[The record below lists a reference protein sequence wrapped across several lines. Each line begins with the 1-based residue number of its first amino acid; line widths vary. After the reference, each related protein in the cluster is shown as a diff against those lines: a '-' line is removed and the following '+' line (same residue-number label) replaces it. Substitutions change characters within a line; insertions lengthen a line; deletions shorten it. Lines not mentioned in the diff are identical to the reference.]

1 MLFLKNFRGA
11 GATCVRPVLGHLDA
25 VWQVTLTL
33 RNDDSEAVNATF
45 QGVAKRVLVKQN
57 KSGVESVA
65 VSGNPLQA
73 LDPIGNTQPSYR
85 PSSPRNALK
94 LLSALTKPP
103 EKTPTC
109 YIGVKALRK

>member
-65 VSGNPLQA
+65 VSVNPLQA
-73 LDPIGNTQPSYR
+73 LDPIGNTTP
-85 PSSPRNALK
+85 
-94 LLSALTKPP
+94 LLQSVVTS
-103 EKTPTC
+103 ECFQTTFSTDQTT
-109 YIGVKALRK
+109 